1 MEMRTTVE
9 LKMNELQNSNDLT
22 LEMCNELM
30 GVFNK

>member
-1 MEMRTTVE
+1 MRTMVE

-30 GVFNK
+30 SVFNK